1 MAVLGSISGGGT
13 GTFGDSLVVENGEQ
27 DVLLID
33 QATGNV
39 LQRYTSPDFSDLILF
54 DVALAKDNTFYVLGD
69 FNDFTGVIVHMNL
82 AGDTLGEFTLPVTD
96 SPGFL
101 SPEGFGYDPTDG
113 SFWVPLPNS
122 ATLLHVDSSGNL
134 LSDYSVPA
142 NPDDAAVGPDGNIYI
157 SQVFSGE
164 ITQLNPSTGAVSYF
178 ASSPFP
184 LDLTWSAAGDL
195 WVGDIDAGVEEYNSS
210 GGSPIAYY
218 GTSETSAGEPG
229 PAGNVWDATLFDEVY
244 QYAQNGA
251 FLTSTFYFPE
261 QPGLAVLGDVP
272 GEQPFDAAQ

>member
-1 MAVLGSISGGGT
+1 MI
-13 GTFGDSLVVENGEQ
+13 
-27 DVLLID
+27 LID

-69 FNDFTGVIVHMNL
+69 FDDFTGVIVHMNL

-113 SFWVPLPNS
+113 SFWVPLTNS
-122 ATLLHVDSSGNL
+122 ATLLHVDSNGNF
-134 LSDYSVPA
+134 LSENSIPA

-157 SQVFSGE
+157 SQVFGGQ
-164 ITQLNPSTGAVSYF
+164 ITQFNPSTGTSSFF

-184 LDLTWSAAGDL
+184 LGLTWSAAGDL
-195 WVGDIDAGVEEYNSS
+195 WVGDLDAGVEKSTARSPGRVPDRHLWALLTVRLFRPASLARPATVWVDANVSS
-210 GGSPIAYY
+210 MR
-218 GTSETSAGEPG
+218 
-229 PAGNVWDATLFDEVY
+229 
-244 QYAQNGA
+244 
-251 FLTSTFYFPE
+251 STNTPRME
-261 QPGLAVLGDVP
+261 RS
-272 GEQPFDAAQ
+272 